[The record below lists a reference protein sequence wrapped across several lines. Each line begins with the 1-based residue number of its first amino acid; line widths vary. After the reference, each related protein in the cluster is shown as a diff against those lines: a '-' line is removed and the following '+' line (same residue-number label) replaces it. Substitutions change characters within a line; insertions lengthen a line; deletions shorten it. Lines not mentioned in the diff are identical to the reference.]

1 MSQAYEAMMREVLMS
16 LVSQSNVSETEV
28 VTSSPGQAEPDHGL
42 PQEKASLHDQL

>member
-28 VTSSPGQAEPDHGL
+28 VTSSSGQAEPDHGL
-42 PQEKASLHDQL
+42 PPEKASLRDQL

>member
-42 PQEKASLHDQL
+42 PQEEASLHDQL